1 MARSEAGIRL
11 IIEGENRSRAAVN
24 DFARDVRQG
33 TQVMDAMSG
42 EIVGRLNP
50 ALDRMVGSISRA
62 AREARSL
69 PGSFGAAV
77 IGAAAISTALGV
89 VVQRTHEAAEAQASL
104 NIGLR
109 SLDSGPAISRL
120 KDLARQSEE
129 FAEKDR
135 KSTR

>member
-1 MARSEAGIRL
+1 MARSDAGIRL
-11 IIEGENRSRAAVN
+11 IIEPEIRRPGVLNE
-24 DFARDVRQG
+24 FARDVRLG
-33 TQVMDAMSG
+33 TQVMDSMTGQILS
-42 EIVGRLNP
+42 RLNP
-50 ALDRMVGSISRA
+50 ALDRMVSSIALA
-62 AREARSL
+62 AGQARNL

-89 VVQRTHEAAEAQASL
+89 VVQRAHEASEAQAAL

-129 FAEKDR
+129 FAE
-135 KSTR
+135 